1 MNKTYYF
8 LIILTLTL
16 GIGALFLP
24 EKSYTKEISPEQLF
38 YKMNNPSRFVTTD
51 QVAKLIIE
59 ADPTMFLV
67 DTRSPDQYGSYSLP
81 RAMNIP
87 MEELVDSNGI
97 ICPKWIDYLDIEG
110 MNVVFFSNSD
120 VIADQVWV
128 ICTRHELDN
137 LYVMRGGLNT
147 WAETILRPQKPS
159 EASPIEEFALYDFR
173 RGACQY
179 FGGGSINIKS
189 DVVADPVPRVRR
201 KKKTVVAG
209 GC

>member
-8 LIILTLTL
+8 LIALTFAL
-16 GIGALFLP
+16 GFGALFLP
-24 EKSYTKEISPEQLF
+24 EKSHTKEITPEQLF

-51 QVAKLIIE
+51 QVARLIIE
-59 ADPTMFLV
+59 SDPTLLLV
-67 DTRSPDQYGSYSLP
+67 DARSPDQYRLFSLP
-81 RAMNIP
+81 GAMNIP
-87 MEELVDSNGI
+87 MKELVDSNGI
-97 ICPKWIDYLDIEG
+97 ICSKWVDYLDIEG
-110 MNVVFFSNSD
+110 LNVIFFSNSD

-147 WAETILRPQKPS
+147 WAETILKPQKPFES
-159 EASPIEEFALYDFR
+159 SPIEEFALYDFR

-179 FGGGSINIKS
+179 FGGGSISIKS
-189 DVVADPVPRVRR
+189 DVIADPVPRIRR

>member
-8 LIILTLTL
+8 LIALTFAL
-16 GIGALFLP
+16 GVGALFLP
-24 EKSYTKEISPEQLF
+24 EKLYTKEISPEQLF

-51 QVAKLIIE
+51 QVARLIIE
-59 ADPTMFLV
+59 SDPTLLLI
-67 DTRSPDQYGSYSLP
+67 DTRSSGQYRSFSLP

-87 MEELVDSNGI
+87 LEELLDSNGI
-97 ICPKWIDYLDIEG
+97 ICSKWIDYLNIEG
-110 MNVVFFSNSD
+110 MKVVFFSNSD
-120 VIADQVWV
+120 VTADQVWV
-128 ICTRHELDN
+128 VCTRHELEN

-147 WAETILRPQKPS
+147 WTETILRPQKPS
-159 EASPIEEFALYDFR
+159 ASSPIEEFALYDFR

-179 FGGGSINIKS
+179 FGGGSISLKS
-189 DVVADPVPRVRR
+189 DVVADPVPRIRR

>member
-8 LIILTLTL
+8 LIILILTL
-16 GIGALFLP
+16 GIGALFFP
-24 EKSYTKEISPEQLF
+24 EKSYIKEISPELLF

-59 ADPTMFLV
+59 SDPTLFLI
-67 DTRSPDQYGSYSLP
+67 DTRSSDQYGSFSLP
-81 RAMNIP
+81 GAMNIP
-87 MEELVDSNGI
+87 LDELVDSIGI

-110 MNVVFFSNSD
+110 MKVIFFSNSD

-147 WAETILRPQKPS
+147 WAETILMPQKPS
-159 EASPIEEFALYDFR
+159 EYSPDEEFALYDFR

-179 FGGGSINIKS
+179 FVGGSISIKS
-189 DVVADPVPRVRR
+189 DVVADQVPRVRR